1 VPNSVLRVLIVI
13 SALVAALLIAGVG
26 AGSAGAEPDGTGGD
40 GTGTGTGTGTGEPSD
55 PPPVTQPVV
64 VEPAPTTTTPPSIF
78 DIPRNI
84 ANQLRDMMGRP
95 LSIFGN
101 GRTPGT
107 HTLPDGTAS
116 DGGPVTR
123 KRDKA
128 PVEKVAPAAPD
139 PVTAVSA
146 QETPTRKQVG
156 TSADETPTSSDPPVS
171 SPVPNDPNS
180 GYDGLRWRLN
190 LSDPFAILTSVGQ
203 TLNTVNSLLADAYAP
218 YNPFKPPPPPEPE
231 PTFRIMQEA
240 PEAPVDVGGEI
251 DVTPMANDSDLPVVQ
266 APVIVPPVR
275 LAPSQPVPGSVLVNA
290 SPQAPG
296 AGPAVEPV
304 AAPRGSVTQPGA
316 TPVEQLPPAASGPA
330 PLNVAPPNSAP
341 PNSAL
346 ANSSLREGYPQYLR
360 SARITQVATVALP
373 GLAGLIALTAGG
385 SVIGYRQANSGRRL
399 RFEAERFL
407 L

>member
-1 VPNSVLRVLIVI
+1 
-13 SALVAALLIAGVG
+13 
-26 AGSAGAEPDGTGGD
+26 
-40 GTGTGTGTGTGEPSD
+40 
-55 PPPVTQPVV
+55 
-64 VEPAPTTTTPPSIF
+64 
-78 DIPRNI
+78 
-84 ANQLRDMMGRP
+84 
-95 LSIFGN
+95 
-101 GRTPGT
+101 
-107 HTLPDGTAS
+107 
-116 DGGPVTR
+116 
-123 KRDKA
+123 
-128 PVEKVAPAAPD
+128 
-139 PVTAVSA
+139 VSA
-146 QETPTRKQVG
+146 QEAPARKQVG
-156 TSADETPTSSDPPVS
+156 TSADDTPPSSDPTIVS
-171 SPVPNDPNS
+171 AVPDVPKP
-180 GYDGLRWRLN
+180 GYDGMRWRLN

-275 LAPSQPVPGSVLVNA
+275 LAPSQPVPGSVLSNV

-296 AGPAVEPV
+296 AGPAVDPV
-304 AAPRGSVTQPGA
+304 PAVRGSVTQPGA
-316 TPVEQLPPAASGPA
+316 TPIEQLPPSASGPA
-330 PLNVAPPNSAP
+330 PLNAAPANAGPPNAAP
-341 PNSAL
+341 ANSAL

-385 SVIGYRQANSGRRL
+385 SVIGYRQANSGRHL
-399 RFEAERFL
+399 RSEAERFL